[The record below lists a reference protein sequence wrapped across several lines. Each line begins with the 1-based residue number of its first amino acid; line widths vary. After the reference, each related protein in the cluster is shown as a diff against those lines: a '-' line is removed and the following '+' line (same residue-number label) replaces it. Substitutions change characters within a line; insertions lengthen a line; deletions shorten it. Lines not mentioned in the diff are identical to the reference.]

1 MSTLYQIIMD
11 DYGPPLQQTPF
22 TSEEIA
28 SIREN
33 LPGSAADFCISM
45 GRAVMRD
52 GIVQTCHPNDL
63 KGILALV
70 FGADKDFSHRN
81 CFAFAYTAFGTI
93 SFWMKDYGTGEISL
107 YDGQVTHDNFVQ
119 GERATDGD
127 NNTVTVPFSLP
138 PEALD
143 YPDKSGKDL
152 FKRATKKLGSIEI
165 GQCFGFVP
173 VLPLGGIADLDHLKR
188 LSAPEHFAIVS
199 QAMEFFL
206 VESED
211 FGDITEIRPIGP
223 R

>member
-11 DYGPPLQQTPF
+11 DYGPPLQQNPF
-22 TSEEIA
+22 TSDERA
-28 SIREN
+28 SISKM
-33 LPGSAADFCISM
+33 LPGTAAEFCISM

-52 GIVQTCHPNDL
+52 GVVQSCHPDDL
-63 KGILALV
+63 RGVLALV
-70 FGADKDFSHRN
+70 FGADKDFSHKN

-93 SFWMKDYGTGEISL
+93 SFWKEGYGTGEISL
-107 YDGQVTHDNFVQ
+107 YDGQVSHDNFVNA
-119 GERATDGD
+119 EKASEGD

-138 PEALD
+138 LEALD
-143 YPDKSGKDL
+143 YPDKAGKDL
-152 FKRATKKLGSIEI
+152 FKRATKKLGPIEI

-173 VLPLGGIADLDHLKR
+173 VLPLGGTPDLAHLKR

-199 QAMEFFL
+199 QSMEYLL